1 MDVQLLLA
9 VIGSI
14 GILLALV
21 IWARLS
27 AFLALLLASMLF
39 GVFAGMPLIEII
51 ENISKGMGNTLAFVA
66 TIVGLGAIL
75 GAVLEHAGGTQRIA
89 QFLLDKL
96 GEERAPTAF
105 VLTGFLV
112 AIPVFFDVAFVI
124 LVPLIY
130 ALGRKT
136 GKSLLLYAIPLLAGL
151 ATTHAFIP
159 PTPGPIAVADIVK
172 AELGWVILLG
182 FAVGLPTVLVAG
194 LWWGKRVSRQ
204 FMVTAPDMELPDEG
218 EQNYPKIGLVL
229 SLIFLPIVLI
239 LAYTLTDLLVKQGYM
254 AESILTRWL
263 GFLGHPYVALLLSCL
278 AALYWLGVRRG
289 VSRDELQRIATKA
302 LAPAGVIILIT
313 GAGGVYK
320 QMLVESGAGE
330 MLATV
335 FLQFALLPPLLAFLL
350 AALIRI
356 LQGSATVAMIT
367 AAGLLAPA
375 LPDLALTAP
384 QLALL
389 VLSIA
394 AGASTLS
401 HVNDSGFWLV
411 KQYLYLDEATTLRT
425 WSMMTV
431 WLSLT
436 ALVVVLGLY
445 MVV

>member
-9 VIGSI
+9 VLGSI
-14 GILLALV
+14 ALLLLLV
-21 IWARLS
+21 IRFKLS
-27 AFLALLLASMLF
+27 AFLALLLASLLC
-39 GVFAGMPLIEII
+39 GILAGMPLGDII
-51 ENISKGMGNTLAFVA
+51 TNVGTGMGNTLAFVA

-89 QFLLDKL
+89 QWLLEKL
-96 GEERAPTAF
+96 GKERAPTAF

-124 LVPLIY
+124 LIPLIY

-172 AELGWVILLG
+172 AELGWVILFG
-182 FAVGLPTVLVAG
+182 FIVGIPTVLVAG
-194 LWWGKRVSRQ
+194 LWWGKRVSQ
-204 FMVTAPDMELPDEG
+204 QWMIHPPDLEVAEPEEENLPA
-218 EQNYPKIGLVL
+218 IGLVL
-229 SLIFLPIVLI
+229 GLIFLPIVLI
-239 LAYTLTDLLVKQGYM
+239 LAYTMSDLLVVQQVIQ
-254 AESILTRWL
+254 ASTFTDWL
-263 GFLGHPYVALLLSCL
+263 AFLGHPYVALLLSCL
-278 AALYWLGVRRG
+278 AALYWLGTKRG
-289 VSRDELQRIATKA
+289 VSSAELQKIATKA
-302 LAPAGVIILIT
+302 LGPAGVIILIT

-320 QMLVESGAGE
+320 QMLVESGAGS
-330 MLATV
+330 MLAGL
-335 FLQFALLPPLLAFLL
+335 FLQYPLSPPLLAFLL
-350 AALIRI
+350 AALIRV

-367 AAGLLAPA
+367 AAGLLSPA
-375 LPDLALTAP
+375 LPDLSLSAP

-411 KQYLYLDEATTLRT
+411 KEYLGLDEATTLRT
-425 WSMMTV
+425 WSLMTV

-436 ALVVVLGLY
+436 AIGMVLVLY
-445 MVV
+445 LLV